1 MKKGGYK
8 VPSGYGSSYAKP
20 YGATRTPVTAASFD
34 LNANKAATEKKQYLE
49 LNKGDMVLHSA
60 YGKGLVLT
68 VMKLG
73 NDALLEIAFDRVG
86 TKKLM
91 AKTASEYMKKL

>member
-1 MKKGGYK
+1 
-8 VPSGYGSSYAKP
+8 
-20 YGATRTPVTAASFD
+20 
-34 LNANKAATEKKQYLE
+34 
-49 LNKGDMVLHSA
+49 MVLHSA

-73 NDALLEIAFDRVG
+73 NDALLEIAFDKVG